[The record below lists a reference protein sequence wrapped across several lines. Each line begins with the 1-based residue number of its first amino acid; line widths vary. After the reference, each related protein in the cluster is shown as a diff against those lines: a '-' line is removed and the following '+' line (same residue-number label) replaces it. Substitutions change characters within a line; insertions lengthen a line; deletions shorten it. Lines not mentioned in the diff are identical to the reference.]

1 MNSDPILDFLNMQ
14 PPKPKPKCSRSQTQS
29 FFPHLFELEVRI
41 LMRSRKISRQKAEA
55 LLKK

>member
-14 PPKPKPKCSRSQTQS
+14 PPKPKPKRSRSQTQS